1 MRTILAIIHKE
12 FLQVF
17 RNRIMLPIL
26 FVVPFVQLIILVNAA
41 TLEIKN
47 LRITFIDHDLST
59 TSRNICSKFLY
70 SPFFKVQSSYF
81 SPIEADKA
89 MKKGETDIIVTFPQ
103 NFEKKILQEGY
114 AELQVN
120 INAING
126 VVAGISSAYI
136 QSILAGYLKENVQQ
150 INATIRPAEI
160 KIIYHHWFNPQL
172 NYKNFMLP
180 AILALLVTIIGMLLS
195 TLNFVREKEIG
206 TIEQINVTPIRKY
219 QFIAGKFLPF
229 LLLAII
235 ELSIGLAIGK
245 LLYNIPIVGSL
256 GNLFIF
262 TVLYLIVVM
271 SIGLLIAVSSRTQQQ
286 ALFVLFFILLVGIMF
301 SGIFTSV
308 ETMPRWAQELN
319 YLNPIYY
326 FMRIIRMV
334 LLKGSSF
341 ADLLLEFIAL
351 SIFAI
356 VLFQILLARFRKS
369 TA

>member
-1 MRTILAIIHKE
+1 MRTIQAIIRKE

-26 FVVPFVQLIILVNAA
+26 FVIPFVQLIILVNAA

-47 LRITFIDHDLST
+47 LRITFVDFDLST

-70 SPFFKVQSSYF
+70 SPFFRVQPSYF
-81 SPIEADKA
+81 SPIEAEEA
-89 MKKGETDIIVTFPQ
+89 MKKGETDIIITFPQ
-103 NFEKKILQEGY
+103 NFEKKIQQAGY

-136 QSILAGYLKENVQQ
+136 QSILTGYMKEN
-150 INATIRPAEI
+150 IRKTNTLAKPSEI
-160 KIIYHHWFNPQL
+160 KVIYHHWFNPQL

-180 AILALLVTIIGMLLS
+180 AILVLLVTIIGMLLS

-219 QFIAGKFLPF
+219 QFIIGKFLPF
-229 LLLAII
+229 LLLAIV
-235 ELSIGLAIGK
+235 ELSIGLTLGK
-245 LLYNIPIVGSL
+245 LLYNIPILGNL

-286 ALFVLFFILLVGIMF
+286 ALFVLFFILLVCIMF

-319 YLNPIYY
+319 YLNPIFY
-326 FMRIIRMV
+326 FMRVIRMI

-341 ADLLLEFIAL
+341 LDLLSEFIAL

-356 VLFQILLARFRKS
+356 VLFQIVLVRYRKS
-369 TA
+369 TT

>member
-1 MRTILAIIHKE
+1 MRTILAIIRKE
-12 FLQVF
+12 FLQIF

-26 FVVPFVQLIILVNAA
+26 FVVPFIQLLILVNAA

-47 LRITFIDHDLST
+47 LRITFVDNDMSS
-59 TSRNICSKFLY
+59 TSRNIRNKFAH
-70 SPFFKVQSSYF
+70 SPFFNTQPSYL
-81 SPIEADKA
+81 SPGEAEEA
-89 MKKGETDIIVTFPQ
+89 MKKGETDIIVSFPS
-103 NFEKKILQEGY
+103 NFEKKLLQEGH

-136 QSILAGYLKENVQQ
+136 QSVLNSYMKESLNKAQPMFQ
-150 INATIRPAEI
+150 PTEI
-160 KIIYHHWFNPQL
+160 KVMYQHWFNPQL

-180 AILALLVTIIGMLLS
+180 AILVLLVTMIGMILS

-229 LLLAII
+229 LILAIA
-235 ELSIGLAIGK
+235 ELSLGLVIGK
-245 LLYNIPIVGSL
+245 LMYDIPILGNL
-256 GNLFIF
+256 GNLFLF
-262 TVLYLIVVM
+262 TILYLIVVM

-286 ALFVLFFILLVGIMF
+286 ALFVLFFIMLVCIML

-308 ETMPRWAQELN
+308 ETMPYWSQWLN
-319 YLNPIYY
+319 HLNPIYY
-326 FMRIIRMV
+326 FMRVIRMI

-341 ADLLLEFIAL
+341 IDLLPEFISL
-351 SIFAI
+351 SILAM
-356 VLFQILLARFRKS
+356 VLFQVVLMRYRKS
-369 TA
+369 TT